1 MAASIRE
8 LPPHRRFYLAII
20 SLSVVV
26 SGVVFA
32 LPDAFP
38 KLEDAPALFLL
49 MLLVAG
55 GVAVPVEIGPKTK
68 IGVGITAMFA
78 TLLLYGTS
86 AAIVVTALGVLVA
99 YIVRPGRNSNLSRA
113 FNIAVL
119 VLAMAA
125 GGGVAYLISG
135 SLVPMLVS
143 NGREI
148 IAIVAAAGVVYL
160 INTVL
165 VAIAADL
172 QLGQPLLSYYVEDQ
186 RAKLPQYMALFLLG
200 ALAALVAVGRPWAVL
215 LVALPMAIVAIS
227 FRQTA
232 QLRRQATEAI
242 EQLADIV
249 DLRDP
254 YTAEHSRRVAKY
266 SQDLCHELNLNRWQT
281 DIIVRAARVHDIGK
295 LGMSNAIVT
304 EARRLTDEEM
314 AEMRRH
320 PEIGANI
327 VSRFSDFR
335 AGTAIVLHHHERWD
349 GKGYPTGLA
358 GEAIPY
364 GARVVAVCDTF
375 DAMTSDRPY
384 RKALSVD
391 VALGEIERCSGTQF
405 DPDVAQAFLRVSGYK
420 SQAIPEGNLG
430 TVTQ

>member
-186 RAKLPQYMALFLLG
+186 RAVHGPVLAWRACRAGGGWPALG
-200 ALAALVAVGRPWAVL
+200 
-215 LVALPMAIVAIS
+215 
-227 FRQTA
+227 
-232 QLRRQATEAI
+232 
-242 EQLADIV
+242 
-249 DLRDP
+249 
-254 YTAEHSRRVAKY
+254 
-266 SQDLCHELNLNRWQT
+266 
-281 DIIVRAARVHDIGK
+281 RAARRPADGHCRDQFP
-295 LGMSNAIVT
+295 A
-304 EARRLTDEEM
+304 D
-314 AEMRRH
+314 
-320 PEIGANI
+320 
-327 VSRFSDFR
+327 R
-335 AGTAIVLHHHERWD
+335 AASTA
-349 GKGYPTGLA
+349 G
-358 GEAIPY
+358 
-364 GARVVAVCDTF
+364 
-375 DAMTSDRPY
+375 DRG
-384 RKALSVD
+384 D
-391 VALGEIERCSGTQF
+391 
-405 DPDVAQAFLRVSGYK
+405 
-420 SQAIPEGNLG
+420 
-430 TVTQ
+430 